1 VTIVEKRFHSA
12 RPRTY
17 LVVACAPELEEMT
30 EEHKKIL
37 DDLEIEIVECG
48 IMGYNAADTIE
59 DLCRDG
65 KADWIINVGTAGS
78 HVHPIGS
85 VIHCKY
91 FGRRDV
97 DATKIMRHITDP
109 ETGEL
114 IMPDFPEY
122 VIPGFP
128 ANEDMLVGPWQ
139 DRFNTLAGHAS
150 NASYFDET
158 EFIHEGIY
166 ESGPICWTGE
176 TANGHEET
184 TEAKEKAGKRPVT
197 EYPKFEVIEMEAW
210 WMAKKCQKH
219 QIPFT
224 KIAVISDGEDPGEW
238 SENAGKIPWGI
249 IVNAIR
255 KAKRAP
261 KNGFFL

>member
-1 VTIVEKRFHSA
+1 MEKRFHSE

-48 IMGYNAADTIE
+48 IGGYNAADTIE

-97 DATKIMRHITDP
+97 DVTGIMRRITDP

-139 DRFNTLAGHAS
+139 DRFNTLAGHTG
-150 NASYFDET
+150 ASYFDKLVIMKES
-158 EFIHEGIY
+158 
-166 ESGPICWTGE
+166 ESGQFVGRRHRCD
-176 TANGHEET
+176 HEEALKQNKRQ
-184 TEAKEKAGKRPVT
+184 ERPVT
-197 EYPKFEVIEMEAW
+197 NI
-210 WMAKKCQKH
+210 
-219 QIPFT
+219 
-224 KIAVISDGEDPGEW
+224 
-238 SENAGKIPWGI
+238 
-249 IVNAIR
+249 
-255 KAKRAP
+255 
-261 KNGFFL
+261 